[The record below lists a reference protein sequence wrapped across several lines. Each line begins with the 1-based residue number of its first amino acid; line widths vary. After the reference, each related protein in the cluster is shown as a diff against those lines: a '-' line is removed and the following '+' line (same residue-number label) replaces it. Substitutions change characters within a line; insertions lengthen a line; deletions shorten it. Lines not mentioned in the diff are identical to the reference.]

1 MTQLNNVTL
10 VVSKT
15 RKIQFTLFCCYFP
28 CFVAKLFCDLRAFCV
43 EKYLA
48 KNLVHGEKRT
58 NSRLEQK
65 SKWSNFNFTP
75 ISHHSPNCQTKIT
88 KSPTLSSWP
97 MVSDQWPWYVPS
109 LLSSCL
115 PSFNNNK
122 NMYTC
127 GDIIIRKW
135 HKYSLCKR
143 TGLSNRKQ
151 MMPNDLFCSR
161 YTSLAMSF
169 TRSLYWNE
177 PVSRQKI
184 FKPNKYLDQRWVIQY
199 IYFSRMVQFRYI

>member
-1 MTQLNNVTL
+1 MPQLHNVTL
-10 VVSKT
+10 VVSIT
-15 RKIQFTLFCCYFP
+15 WKIQFTLFGP
-28 CFVAKLFCDLRAFCV
+28 KICFVAIFPVLSQSYFVIYALF
-43 EKYLA
+43 
-48 KNLVHGEKRT
+48 
-58 NSRLEQK
+58 
-65 SKWSNFNFTP
+65 
-75 ISHHSPNCQTKIT
+75 
-88 KSPTLSSWP
+88 
-97 MVSDQWPWYVPS
+97 
-109 LLSSCL
+109 SSCL

-151 MMPNDLFCSR
+151 MMPTDLFCSR

-184 FKPNKYLDQRWVIQY
+184 FKPNKYLNQRRVIQY